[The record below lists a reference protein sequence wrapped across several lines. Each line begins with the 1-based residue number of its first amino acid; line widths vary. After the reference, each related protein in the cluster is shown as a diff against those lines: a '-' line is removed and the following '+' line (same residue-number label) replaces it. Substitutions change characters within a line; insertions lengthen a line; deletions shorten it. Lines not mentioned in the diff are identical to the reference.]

1 MWIETRKQLPEKDGY
16 YLVQTV
22 FGSTHVMIY
31 SVEGGWNTS
40 YKDDP
45 MTLNPLYVVRWLD
58 SPEPDGIPKEWEKE
72 YWDSESADKEE

>member
-1 MWIETRKQLPEKDGY
+1 MWIDTRKELPSKDGY

-22 FGSTHVMIY
+22 FGGIDVIIY

-45 MTLNPLYVVRWLD
+45 MAINPLYVVRWLRG
-58 SPEPDGIPKEWEKE
+58 PEPKAVPKKWEKE
-72 YWDSESADKEE
+72 YWDSEGIK